1 MSDSGVT
8 IVCFDLGGVVH
19 RICRRWEEA
28 CARAGV
34 PVREPE
40 RFEAPELA
48 ARRRA
53 LTDAYQIGRLACGD
67 YWRAFADA
75 TGGLYAPA
83 EIERVHAAWLIE
95 DYPGVESLIA
105 RLAASPDILTA
116 CLSNTNHSH
125 WQSLRS
131 SPAVARIRRP
141 LVSHEMGMAKPD
153 PAIYAEAERSLGVAG
168 DRIVFFDDLEENIR
182 AARGRGWRAFVVDH
196 AGDTAAQMT
205 TTLASIG
212 IGAA

>member
-34 PVREPE
+34 PVRESE
-40 RFEAPELA
+40 RFMAHDLK

-53 LTDAYQIGRLACGD
+53 LTDAHQTGRLACDD
-67 YWRAFADA
+67 YWRRTADA
-75 TGGLYAPA
+75 TGGLYSHV

-105 RLAASPDILTA
+105 RLAAAPDILTA

-125 WQSLRS
+125 WVSLKG

-141 LVSHEMGMAKPD
+141 LVSHEMRLAKPD

-168 DRIVFFDDLEENIR
+168 NRIIFFDDLEENVQ
-182 AARGRGWRAFVVDH
+182 AALARGWRAFVVDH
-196 AGDTAAQMT
+196 TGDTAAQMT
-205 TTLASIG
+205 RILASMG